1 MHTFRKI
8 LFVSDGLADEVS
20 ALIQALSV
28 ERENQASLSILIAH
42 PALPDA
48 MAEYALQFEG
58 SLKQRVLSGLR
69 EARETLAM
77 APVDEDSIIET
88 DAGHSPATRVI
99 RHVLR
104 HGHDLVVK
112 RAAVGDGGTG
122 FMAVDMELLRKCPRP
137 LWLSRPIERHRQDM
151 RVSVAV
157 DPESLEPEGHDLSLQ
172 LLRIGRQLADTC
184 SGELNVVSC
193 WDFEHEN
200 YLRHNAW
207 FKVPDADVM
216 KMVMKRQSAHQVA
229 LSSLIE
235 DAHVGGKLLVQRM
248 KGQPD
253 KMIPQ
258 HIVDKD
264 IDILVMGTV
273 ARTGIPGFFIGNTA
287 ENVLRKLTCTLLAI
301 KPMGFASPVAAY

>member
-1 MHTFRKI
+1 MSLNRATQPQRA
-8 LFVSDGLADEVS
+8 GT
-20 ALIQALSV
+20 LS
-28 ERENQASLSILIAH
+28 Q
-42 PALPDA
+42 
-48 MAEYALQFEG
+48 QFH
-58 SLKQRVLSGLR
+58 
-69 EARETLAM
+69 
-77 APVDEDSIIET
+77 VDCHE
-88 DAGHSPATRVI
+88 P
-99 RHVLR
+99 
-104 HGHDLVVK
+104 
-112 RAAVGDGGTG
+112 RAAIADSGALDDEIVS
-122 FMAVDMELLRKCPRP
+122 MAQHVTD
-137 LWLSRPIERHRQDM
+137 D
-151 RVSVAV
+151 
-157 DPESLEPEGHDLSLQ
+157 
-172 LLRIGRQLADTC
+172 
-184 SGELNVVSC
+184 
-193 WDFEHEN
+193 
-200 YLRHNAW
+200 
-207 FKVPDADVM
+207 DVM